1 LRQVA
6 ELSGILFQYVYKI
19 ENGEKNLTL
28 STIDNLA
35 KVLRVNVSDLLRD
48 NPS

>member
-1 LRQVA
+1 M
-6 ELSGILFQYVYKI
+6 FQYVYKI

-35 KVLRVNVSDLLRD
+35 KVLNVSVSDLMRN
-48 NPS
+48 NPP